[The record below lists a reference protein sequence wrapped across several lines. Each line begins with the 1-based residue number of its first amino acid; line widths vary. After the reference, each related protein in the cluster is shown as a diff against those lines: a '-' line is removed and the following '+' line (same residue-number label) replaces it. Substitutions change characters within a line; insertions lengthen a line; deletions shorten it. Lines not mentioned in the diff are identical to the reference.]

1 MTVRLLPGCA
11 VGMCSIVYRGVYVGM
26 SRLARPLNPGD
37 VGFLLGCSG
46 LLPLIVFVVYCE
58 RC

>member
-1 MTVRLLPGCA
+1 MTVRLLPGC
-11 VGMCSIVYRGVYVGM
+11 VVDMCSIVYRGVYVGM
-26 SRLARPLNPGD
+26 SRLALPLNLGG

-46 LLPLIVFVVYCE
+46 LLPLIVFVMCCE